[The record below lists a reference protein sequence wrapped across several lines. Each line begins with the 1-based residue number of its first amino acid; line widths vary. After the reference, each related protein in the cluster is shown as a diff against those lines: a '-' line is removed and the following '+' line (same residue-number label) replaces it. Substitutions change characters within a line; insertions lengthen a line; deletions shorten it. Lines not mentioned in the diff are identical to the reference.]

1 VKREDWWSACFSARS
16 ELTTATPG
24 SLWDSESENANAE
37 KSQDNQN
44 FYGEDSPKFVGVI
57 FACDPG
63 FPPKP
68 YEVSGKELINND
80 CKQHEHRDPWVTS
93 PSQYT
98 KNCKA

>member
-1 VKREDWWSACFSARS
+1 
-16 ELTTATPG
+16 
-24 SLWDSESENANAE
+24 
-37 KSQDNQN
+37 
-44 FYGEDSPKFVGVI
+44 VI